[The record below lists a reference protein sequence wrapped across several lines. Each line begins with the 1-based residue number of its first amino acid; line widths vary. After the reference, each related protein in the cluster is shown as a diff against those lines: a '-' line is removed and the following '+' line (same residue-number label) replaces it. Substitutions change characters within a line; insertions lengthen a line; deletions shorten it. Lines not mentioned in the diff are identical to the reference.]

1 MFILDNFCSISSR
14 TNTGERNAAG
24 DKELEEAT
32 ANLLLISA
40 VISGKS
46 WHDESFHKL
55 FVTVS

>member
-1 MFILDNFCSISSR
+1 MLILDNFCSISSR

-24 DKELEEAT
+24 DKEEAT

-46 WHDESFHKL
+46 WHDESIHKL